1 MNLAGGLGTPEAA
14 AGRASGRRDAPSRVE
29 GTTTIRSGS
38 ARACGSDDDQGT
50 RPSPIAEREKAAARF
65 SVIPRLQALR
75 AWPRQPVH
83 RFLNRSGCGDRC
95 PTRVISAGE
104 HDPRES
110 HARARGRTHPTRPP
124 TTDPDTSA
132 RSNRARPR
140 DSDPWEW
147 SVDRRTPSRGSK
159 APDPERS
166 EPSWRRRRL
175 RRRWRRPIPSRRR
188 SASMDGSCCS
198 TRYESRRPPRALD
211 RRRASRPRAGPT
223 PGRLRSG

>member
-147 SVDRRTPSRGSK
+147 SVDRRTPSRGRERLTRNVQSHHGDAGGCDAGGGARSQADGDQRVWTAHAATQGTNRDVRR
-159 APDPERS
+159 APSTVGERRDPG
-166 EPSWRRRRL
+166 P
-175 RRRWRRPIPSRRR
+175 
-188 SASMDGSCCS
+188 G
-198 TRYESRRPPRALD
+198 PPRAV
-211 RRRASRPRAGPT
+211 
-223 PGRLRSG
+223 

>member
-83 RFLNRSGCGDRC
+83 RFLNRSGCGERC

-147 SVDRRTPSRGSK
+147 SVDRRTPSRGRERLTRNVQSHHGDAGGCDAGGGARSQADGDQRVWTAHAAAQGTNRDVRR
-159 APDPERS
+159 APSTVDERRDPG
-166 EPSWRRRRL
+166 P
-175 RRRWRRPIPSRRR
+175 
-188 SASMDGSCCS
+188 G
-198 TRYESRRPPRALD
+198 PPRAV
-211 RRRASRPRAGPT
+211 
-223 PGRLRSG
+223 